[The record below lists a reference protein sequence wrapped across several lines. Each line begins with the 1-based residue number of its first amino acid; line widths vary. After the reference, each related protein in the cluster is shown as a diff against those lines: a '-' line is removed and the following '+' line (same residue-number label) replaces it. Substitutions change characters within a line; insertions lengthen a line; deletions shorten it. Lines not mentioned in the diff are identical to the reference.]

1 MASRSSQLPLPLPHR
16 PSLARDDLIVAPS
29 NQLAVD
35 AIDAWPN
42 WPHPI
47 LYVHGPA
54 GSGKSHLAAS
64 FAARS
69 GANAFDATEPFQGAE
84 PFAAIVDDLDKG
96 VVDEE
101 ALFGLLNT
109 ARLGRG
115 TVLVTAKTPPSNLS
129 LRLPDL
135 ASRLRAATV
144 VAIGAPDEAL
154 LGGVLVKLFADRQMN
169 VDQKLLAIILSRME
183 RSLEAARDLVAEIDR
198 VSLST
203 GRRVNRNLVLE
214 VLAGHAV
221 GFPEQSR

>member
-54 GSGKSHLAAS
+54 GSGKSHLASS
-64 FAARS
+64 FAALS
-69 GANAFDATEPFQGAE
+69 GAKAFDATEPFQGAE
-84 PFAAIVDDLDKG
+84 PFAAIVDDLDEG

-115 TVLVTAKTPPSNLS
+115 SVLVTAKAPPSSLP

-203 GRRVNRNLVLE
+203 GRGVNRNLVLE